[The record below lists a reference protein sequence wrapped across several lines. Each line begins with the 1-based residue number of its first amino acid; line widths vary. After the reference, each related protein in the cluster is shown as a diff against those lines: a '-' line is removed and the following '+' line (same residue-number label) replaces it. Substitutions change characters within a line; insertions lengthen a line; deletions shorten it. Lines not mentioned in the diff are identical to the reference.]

1 MLWTGSVDQTIR
13 IWNPATS
20 QCERELTHRNNGP
33 GHTAA
38 VTCLLVLPPTPQQAA
53 VHIASGGMDGTMRL
67 WSTTGEFI
75 HQVAHESEVMCMTT
89 FYSDPQGMCPS
100 RPILLSSCSLTIC
113 FFRHRNPIDLIR
125 PCQRHHCRAITK
137 YDVLDLPNGFCRD
150 THGRY
155 QCHL

>member
-1 MLWTGSVDQTIR
+1 MPFGHVLVENMLWTGSVDQTIR

-67 WSTTGEFI
+67 WSTTGDFI
-75 HQVAHESEVMCMTT
+75 HQVTHESEVLCMTT
-89 FYSDPQGMCPS
+89 FYSDPQG
-100 RPILLSSCSLTIC
+100 IL
-113 FFRHRNPIDLIR
+113 NPAWPLNISPGAFL
-125 PCQRHHCRAITK
+125 
-137 YDVLDLPNGFCRD
+137 
-150 THGRY
+150 
-155 QCHL
+155 